1 MRYAGIEKL
10 VAVSREAE
18 ALIEFQRMGLSIQY
32 HFSMTSLTRSMDDR
46 FHQALAK
53 PQSARFGEDGDA
65 ADMAVRQQ
73 TGRADGAA
81 IQMHEEVFAGVVAP
95 VPLPPPA
102 APAVPR

>member
-1 MRYAGIEKL
+1 
-10 VAVSREAE
+10 
-18 ALIEFQRMGLSIQY
+18 
-32 HFSMTSLTRSMDDR
+32 
-46 FHQALAK
+46 
-53 PQSARFGEDGDA
+53 
-65 ADMAVRQQ
+65 MAVRQQ